1 MYGSSISRFPRRSDL
16 SVLKP
21 EDCTAAETSKKKE
34 AALAYMRDI
43 KCNTRPWK
51 SRSREQTCCRFCS

>member
-1 MYGSSISRFPRRSDL
+1 MYGSSISRFPRCSDL

-21 EDCTAAETSKKKE
+21 EDCTAAETSKEKE

-43 KCNTRPWK
+43 L
-51 SRSREQTCCRFCS
+51 SREQTCCRFCS